1 MLLSEFIASALAGLE
16 SLYPRAEARSM
27 VSILVCERLG
37 VQSWTHI
44 ANPSFEVP
52 EQSLA
57 QLEADLQKLLA
68 SEPLQYVL
76 GYAEFYG
83 RRFRVTKDVLIPRPE
98 TELLVDTVLQKLKSA
113 SRGCDGDCGG
123 ASCGGDRDG
132 ACGGDCGG
140 ASRTCERVSDR
151 ASSRA
156 CERVGDC
163 GGALKILDLCTG
175 SGCIAWTLALEYPQ
189 STCHACSREPVAAC
203 EPVGTSMPGRASEP
217 VSASVSGRASG
228 PVGVQ
233 LTAIDISPSALA
245 IARSQFSGEL
255 SRGASGSSQGDF
267 GVSQGAGAVSQGVA
281 RGASGSSENAFAV
294 ARGASGNSMVSGRE
308 VTFIEADVLDLSEEG
323 LSGTH
328 SKLPLG
334 QFDVIVSNPPY
345 VMEQEKA
352 LMRPNVLD
360 HEPAL
365 ALFVPDDD
373 PLIFYRAIAHHASRL
388 LSAHGWGIVE
398 INSLLAEPTAE
409 CFRQAG
415 LQDVTIL
422 PDLSGK
428 PRFVSF
434 SAGTPPLSR

>member
-113 SRGCDGDCGG
+113 SRGCDRAD
-123 ASCGGDRDG
+123 DR
-132 ACGGDCGG
+132 
-140 ASRTCERVSDR
+140 V
-151 ASSRA
+151 
-156 CERVGDC
+156 
-163 GGALKILDLCTG
+163 ALKILDLCTG
-175 SGCIAWTLALEYPQ
+175 SGCIAWTLALE
-189 STCHACSREPVAAC
+189 
-203 EPVGTSMPGRASEP
+203 PVGAH
-217 VSASVSGRASG
+217 
-228 PVGVQ
+228 
-233 LTAIDISPSALA
+233 LTAIDISQAALA
-245 IARSQFSGEL
+245 IARSQFSGE
-255 SRGASGSSQGDF
+255 
-267 GVSQGAGAVSQGVA
+267 
-281 RGASGSSENAFAV
+281 FAQ
-294 ARGASGNSMVSGRE
+294 GASGNSIVSGRE
-308 VTFIEADVLDLSEEG
+308 VTFIEADVLDLSDEG

-328 SKLPLG
+328 SKLALG

-352 LMRPNVLD
+352 LMRSNVLD

-398 INSLLAEPTAE
+398 INTLLAEPTAE

-422 PDLSGK
+422 PALSGK

-434 SAGTPPLSR
+434 SAGTSPLSR

>member
-113 SRGCDGDCGG
+113 SRDCDGDCGG
-123 ASCGGDRDG
+123 ASRDG
-132 ACGGDCGG
+132 AC
-140 ASRTCERVSDR
+140 DR
-151 ASSRA
+151 A
-156 CERVGDC
+156 
-163 GGALKILDLCTG
+163 ALKILDLCTG
-175 SGCIAWTLALEYPQ
+175 SGCIAWTLALE
-189 STCHACSREPVAAC
+189 
-203 EPVGTSMPGRASEP
+203 
-217 VSASVSGRASG
+217 

-233 LTAIDISPSALA
+233 LTAIDISPAALA
-245 IARSQFSGEL
+245 IARSQFAAEL
-255 SRGASGSSQGDF
+255 SR
-267 GVSQGAGAVSQGVA
+267 GAGAVSQGV
-281 RGASGSSENAFAV
+281 SQ
-294 ARGASGNSMVSGRE
+294 GASGNSIVSGRE

-328 SKLPLG
+328 SKLALG

-398 INSLLAEPTAE
+398 INTLLAEPTAE

-434 SAGTPPLSR
+434 SSGTQPLSW

>member
-113 SRGCDGDCGG
+113 SRGCD
-123 ASCGGDRDG
+123 R
-132 ACGGDCGG
+132 DCGG
-140 ASRTCERVSDR
+140 ASRTCERVSD
-151 ASSRA
+151 SA
-156 CERVGDC
+156 CVRDGDC

-175 SGCIAWTLALEYPQ
+175 SGCIAWTLALECPQ
-189 STCHACSREPVAAC
+189 SPCHACSREPVAAHI
-203 EPVGTSMPGRASEP
+203 
-217 VSASVSGRASG
+217 
-228 PVGVQ
+228 
-233 LTAIDISPSALA
+233 TAIDISPAALA

-255 SRGASGSSQGDF
+255 SRGASG
-267 GVSQGAGAVSQGVA
+267 
-281 RGASGSSENAFAV
+281 
-294 ARGASGNSMVSGRE
+294 NSIVSGRE

-323 LSGTH
+323 RSGTH
-328 SKLPLG
+328 SKLALG

-398 INSLLAEPTAE
+398 INTLLAEPTAE

>member
-113 SRGCDGDCGG
+113 SRGCDGDD
-123 ASCGGDRDG
+123 A
-132 ACGGDCGG
+132 
-140 ASRTCERVSDR
+140 
-151 ASSRA
+151 
-156 CERVGDC
+156 C

-175 SGCIAWTLALEYPQ
+175 SGCIAWTLALECPQ
-189 STCHACSREPVAAC
+189 SPCHACSREPVAAHI
-203 EPVGTSMPGRASEP
+203 
-217 VSASVSGRASG
+217 
-228 PVGVQ
+228 
-233 LTAIDISPSALA
+233 TAIDISPAALA
-245 IARSQFSGEL
+245 IARSQFAAEL
-255 SRGASGSSQGDF
+255 SR
-267 GVSQGAGAVSQGVA
+267 GAGAVSQGV
-281 RGASGSSENAFAV
+281 SQ
-294 ARGASGNSMVSGRE
+294 GASGNSIVSGRE
-308 VTFIEADVLDLSEEG
+308 VTFIEADVLDLSEDG

-328 SKLPLG
+328 SKLALG

-345 VMEQEKA
+345 IMEQEKA
-352 LMRPNVLD
+352 LMRSNVLD

-398 INSLLAEPTAE
+398 INTLLAEPTAE

-434 SAGTPPLSR
+434 SSGTPPLSR

>member
-123 ASCGGDRDG
+123 ASRDG
-132 ACGGDCGG
+132 AC
-140 ASRTCERVSDR
+140 DR
-151 ASSRA
+151 A
-156 CERVGDC
+156 
-163 GGALKILDLCTG
+163 ALKILDLCTG
-175 SGCIAWTLALEYPQ
+175 SGCIALTLALE
-189 STCHACSREPVAAC
+189 
-203 EPVGTSMPGRASEP
+203 PVGA
-217 VSASVSGRASG
+217 
-228 PVGVQ
+228 Q
-233 LTAIDISPSALA
+233 LTAIDISPAALA
-245 IARSQFSGEL
+245 IARSQFSAEL
-255 SRGASGSSQGDF
+255 
-267 GVSQGAGAVSQGVA
+267 SQGA
-281 RGASGSSENAFAV
+281 
-294 ARGASGNSMVSGRE
+294 E

-328 SKLPLG
+328 SKLALG

-352 LMRPNVLD
+352 LMRSNVLD

-398 INSLLAEPTAE
+398 INTLLAEPTAE

-434 SAGTPPLSR
+434 SSGTQPLSR

>member
-16 SLYPRAEARSM
+16 SLYPRVEARSM

-113 SRGCDGDCGG
+113 SRGCD
-123 ASCGGDRDG
+123 R
-132 ACGGDCGG
+132 DCGG
-140 ASRTCERVSDR
+140 ASRGGACDRASDR
-151 ASSRA
+151 ACDRA
-156 CERVGDC
+156 DDRV
-163 GGALKILDLCTG
+163 ALKILDLCTG
-175 SGCIAWTLALEYPQ
+175 SGCIAWTLALE
-189 STCHACSREPVAAC
+189 
-203 EPVGTSMPGRASEP
+203 PVGAHI
-217 VSASVSGRASG
+217 
-228 PVGVQ
+228 
-233 LTAIDISPSALA
+233 TAIDISPAALA

-255 SRGASGSSQGDF
+255 SRGASG
-267 GVSQGAGAVSQGVA
+267 
-281 RGASGSSENAFAV
+281 
-294 ARGASGNSMVSGRE
+294 NSIVSGRE

-323 LSGTH
+323 LSGAH
-328 SKLPLG
+328 SKLALG

-398 INSLLAEPTAE
+398 INTLLAEPTAE

>member
-113 SRGCDGDCGG
+113 SRGCDGDD
-123 ASCGGDRDG
+123 A
-132 ACGGDCGG
+132 
-140 ASRTCERVSDR
+140 
-151 ASSRA
+151 
-156 CERVGDC
+156 C

-175 SGCIAWTLALEYPQ
+175 SGCIAWTLALESPQ
-189 STCHACSREPVAAC
+189 SPCHACSREPVAAP
-203 EPVGTSMPGRASEP
+203 EPCRVSE
-217 VSASVSGRASG
+217 SVAAHI
-228 PVGVQ
+228 
-233 LTAIDISPSALA
+233 TAIDISPAALA
-245 IARSQFSGEL
+245 IARSQFAAEL
-255 SRGASGSSQGDF
+255 SR
-267 GVSQGAGAVSQGVA
+267 GAGAVSQGV
-281 RGASGSSENAFAV
+281 SQ
-294 ARGASGNSMVSGRE
+294 GASGNSIVSGRE

-323 LSGTH
+323 LSGAH
-328 SKLPLG
+328 SKLALG

-345 VMEQEKA
+345 VMEQETA
-352 LMRPNVLD
+352 LMRPNELD

-398 INSLLAEPTAE
+398 INTLLAEPTAE

-434 SAGTPPLSR
+434 SSGTPPLSR

>member
-44 ANPSFEVP
+44 ANPSFEVT

-113 SRGCDGDCGG
+113 SRGCDGDD
-123 ASCGGDRDG
+123 A
-132 ACGGDCGG
+132 
-140 ASRTCERVSDR
+140 
-151 ASSRA
+151 
-156 CERVGDC
+156 C

-175 SGCIAWTLALEYPQ
+175 SGCIAWTLALESPQ
-189 STCHACSREPVAAC
+189 SPCHACSREPVAAP
-203 EPVGTSMPGRASEP
+203 EPCRVSE
-217 VSASVSGRASG
+217 SVAAHI
-228 PVGVQ
+228 
-233 LTAIDISPSALA
+233 TAIDISPAALA
-245 IARSQFSGEL
+245 IARSQFAAEL
-255 SRGASGSSQGDF
+255 SR
-267 GVSQGAGAVSQGVA
+267 GAGAVSQGV
-281 RGASGSSENAFAV
+281 SQ
-294 ARGASGNSMVSGRE
+294 GASGNSIVSGRE

-323 LSGTH
+323 LSGAH
-328 SKLPLG
+328 SKLALG

-345 VMEQEKA
+345 IMEQEKA

-398 INSLLAEPTAE
+398 INTLLAEPTAE

>member
-113 SRGCDGDCGG
+113 SRGCDRAD
-123 ASCGGDRDG
+123 DR
-132 ACGGDCGG
+132 
-140 ASRTCERVSDR
+140 V
-151 ASSRA
+151 
-156 CERVGDC
+156 
-163 GGALKILDLCTG
+163 ALKILDLCTG
-175 SGCIAWTLALEYPQ
+175 SGCIAWTLALE
-189 STCHACSREPVAAC
+189 
-203 EPVGTSMPGRASEP
+203 PVGAHI
-217 VSASVSGRASG
+217 
-228 PVGVQ
+228 
-233 LTAIDISPSALA
+233 TAIDISPAALA

-255 SRGASGSSQGDF
+255 AQGASVSSK
-267 GVSQGAGAVSQGVA
+267 S
-281 RGASGSSENAFAV
+281 AFAV
-294 ARGASGNSMVSGRE
+294 SRGASGNSMVSGRE

-328 SKLPLG
+328 SKLALG

-352 LMRPNVLD
+352 LMRSNVLD

-398 INSLLAEPTAE
+398 INTLLAEPTAE

-434 SAGTPPLSR
+434 SSGTPPLSR

>member
-44 ANPSFEVP
+44 ANPSFEVS

-68 SEPLQYVL
+68 SEPLQYIL

-113 SRGCDGDCGG
+113 SRGCDRAD
-123 ASCGGDRDG
+123 DR
-132 ACGGDCGG
+132 
-140 ASRTCERVSDR
+140 V
-151 ASSRA
+151 
-156 CERVGDC
+156 
-163 GGALKILDLCTG
+163 ALKILDLCTG
-175 SGCIAWTLALEYPQ
+175 SGCIAWTLALE
-189 STCHACSREPVAAC
+189 
-203 EPVGTSMPGRASEP
+203 PVGAH
-217 VSASVSGRASG
+217 
-228 PVGVQ
+228 
-233 LTAIDISPSALA
+233 LTAIDISPAALA

-255 SRGASGSSQGDF
+255 SRGA
-267 GVSQGAGAVSQGVA
+267 GAVSQGV
-281 RGASGSSENAFAV
+281 S
-294 ARGASGNSMVSGRE
+294 RGASGNSIMGGRE

-328 SKLPLG
+328 SKLALG

-352 LMRPNVLD
+352 LMRSNVLD

-398 INSLLAEPTAE
+398 INTLLAEPTAE

-434 SAGTPPLSR
+434 SSGTPPLSR

>member
-1 MLLSEFIASALAGLE
+1 
-16 SLYPRAEARSM
+16 M

-123 ASCGGDRDG
+123 ASRGG
-132 ACGGDCGG
+132 ACDR
-140 ASRTCERVSDR
+140 ASDR
-151 ASSRA
+151 ACDRA
-156 CERVGDC
+156 DDRV
-163 GGALKILDLCTG
+163 ALKILDLCTG
-175 SGCIAWTLALEYPQ
+175 SGCIAWTLALE
-189 STCHACSREPVAAC
+189 
-203 EPVGTSMPGRASEP
+203 PVGA
-217 VSASVSGRASG
+217 
-228 PVGVQ
+228 Q
-233 LTAIDISPSALA
+233 LTAIDISPAALA

-255 SRGASGSSQGDF
+255 AQ
-267 GVSQGAGAVSQGVA
+267 
-281 RGASGSSENAFAV
+281 
-294 ARGASGNSMVSGRE
+294 GASGNSMVSGRE

-328 SKLPLG
+328 SKLALG

-352 LMRPNVLD
+352 LMRSNVLD

-398 INSLLAEPTAE
+398 INTLLAEPTAE

-434 SAGTPPLSR
+434 SSGTPPLSR

>member
-113 SRGCDGDCGG
+113 SRDCDG
-123 ASCGGDRDG
+123 AP
-132 ACGGDCGG
+132 
-140 ASRTCERVSDR
+140 
-151 ASSRA
+151 
-156 CERVGDC
+156 
-163 GGALKILDLCTG
+163 KILDLCTG
-175 SGCIAWTLALEYPQ
+175 SGCIALTLALE
-189 STCHACSREPVAAC
+189 
-203 EPVGTSMPGRASEP
+203 
-217 VSASVSGRASG
+217 

-233 LTAIDISPSALA
+233 LTAIDISPAALA
-245 IARSQFSGEL
+245 IARSQFAAEL
-255 SRGASGSSQGDF
+255 SR
-267 GVSQGAGAVSQGVA
+267 GAGAVSQGV
-281 RGASGSSENAFAV
+281 SQ
-294 ARGASGNSMVSGRE
+294 GASGNSIVSGRE

-328 SKLPLG
+328 SKLALG

-352 LMRPNVLD
+352 LMRSNVLD

-398 INSLLAEPTAE
+398 INTLLAEPTAE

-434 SAGTPPLSR
+434 SSGTPPLSR

>member
-113 SRGCDGDCGG
+113 SRGCDRAD
-123 ASCGGDRDG
+123 DR
-132 ACGGDCGG
+132 
-140 ASRTCERVSDR
+140 V
-151 ASSRA
+151 
-156 CERVGDC
+156 
-163 GGALKILDLCTG
+163 ALKILDLCTG
-175 SGCIAWTLALEYPQ
+175 SGCIAWTLALE
-189 STCHACSREPVAAC
+189 
-203 EPVGTSMPGRASEP
+203 PVGAH
-217 VSASVSGRASG
+217 
-228 PVGVQ
+228 
-233 LTAIDISPSALA
+233 LTAIDISQAALA
-245 IARSQFSGEL
+245 IARSQFSGE
-255 SRGASGSSQGDF
+255 
-267 GVSQGAGAVSQGVA
+267 
-281 RGASGSSENAFAV
+281 FAQ
-294 ARGASGNSMVSGRE
+294 GASGNSIVSGRE

-328 SKLPLG
+328 SKLALG

-352 LMRPNVLD
+352 LMRSNVLD

-398 INSLLAEPTAE
+398 INTLLAEPTAE

-434 SAGTPPLSR
+434 SSGTPPLSR

>member
-123 ASCGGDRDG
+123 ASRGG
-132 ACGGDCGG
+132 ACDR
-140 ASRTCERVSDR
+140 ASDR
-151 ASSRA
+151 ADDRA
-156 CERVGDC
+156 
-163 GGALKILDLCTG
+163 ALKILDLCTG
-175 SGCIAWTLALEYPQ
+175 SGCIAWTLALE
-189 STCHACSREPVAAC
+189 
-203 EPVGTSMPGRASEP
+203 PVGAHI
-217 VSASVSGRASG
+217 
-228 PVGVQ
+228 
-233 LTAIDISPSALA
+233 TAIDISPAALA
-245 IARSQFSGEL
+245 IARSQFSGEF
-255 SRGASGSSQGDF
+255 SRGASVSSESAF
-267 GVSQGAGAVSQGVA
+267 AVS
-281 RGASGSSENAFAV
+281 RGASV
-294 ARGASGNSMVSGRE
+294 NSIVSGRA
-308 VTFIEADVLDLSEEG
+308 VTSIEADVLDLSEEG

-328 SKLPLG
+328 SKLALG

-352 LMRPNVLD
+352 LMRSNVLD

-365 ALFVPDDD
+365 ALFVPDDA

-398 INSLLAEPTAE
+398 INTLLAEPTAE

-434 SAGTPPLSR
+434 SAGTPSLSR

>member
-113 SRGCDGDCGG
+113 SRGCD
-123 ASCGGDRDG
+123 R
-132 ACGGDCGG
+132 DCGG
-140 ASRTCERVSDR
+140 ASRDGACDRASDR
-151 ASSRA
+151 ACDRA
-156 CERVGDC
+156 DDRV
-163 GGALKILDLCTG
+163 ALKILDLCTG
-175 SGCIAWTLALEYPQ
+175 SGCIAWTLALECSQ
-189 STCHACSREPVAAC
+189 SPCQACSREPVGAHI
-203 EPVGTSMPGRASEP
+203 
-217 VSASVSGRASG
+217 
-228 PVGVQ
+228 
-233 LTAIDISPSALA
+233 TAIDISPAALA
-245 IARSQFSGEL
+245 IARSQFAAEL
-255 SRGASGSSQGDF
+255 SQGASGSSQGDF

-281 RGASGSSENAFAV
+281 RGASG
-294 ARGASGNSMVSGRE
+294 NSIVSGRE

-323 LSGTH
+323 LSGAH
-328 SKLPLG
+328 SKLALG

-345 VMEQEKA
+345 IMEQEKA

-398 INSLLAEPTAE
+398 INTLLAEPTAE

-415 LQDVTIL
+415 LKDVTIL

-434 SAGTPPLSR
+434 SAGTSPLSR

>member
-113 SRGCDGDCGG
+113 SRGCD
-123 ASCGGDRDG
+123 R
-132 ACGGDCGG
+132 DCGG
-140 ASRTCERVSDR
+140 ASRGGACDRASDR
-151 ASSRA
+151 ACDRA
-156 CERVGDC
+156 DDRV
-163 GGALKILDLCTG
+163 ALKILDLCTG
-175 SGCIAWTLALEYPQ
+175 SGCIAWTLALE
-189 STCHACSREPVAAC
+189 T
-203 EPVGTSMPGRASEP
+203 VGA
-217 VSASVSGRASG
+217 
-228 PVGVQ
+228 Q
-233 LTAIDISPSALA
+233 LTAIDISPAALA

-255 SRGASGSSQGDF
+255 SRGAS
-267 GVSQGAGAVSQGVA
+267 V
-281 RGASGSSENAFAV
+281 SSESAFAV
-294 ARGASGNSMVSGRE
+294 SRGASGNSIVSGRE

-323 LSGTH
+323 LSGAH
-328 SKLPLG
+328 SKLALG

-373 PLIFYRAIAHHASRL
+373 PLIFYRAIAHHSSRL

-398 INSLLAEPTAE
+398 INTLLAEPTAE

>member
-113 SRGCDGDCGG
+113 SRGCD
-123 ASCGGDRDG
+123 R
-132 ACGGDCGG
+132 DCGG
-140 ASRTCERVSDR
+140 ASRGGACDRASDR
-151 ASSRA
+151 ADD
-156 CERVGDC
+156 RV
-163 GGALKILDLCTG
+163 ALKILDLCTG
-175 SGCIAWTLALEYPQ
+175 SGCIAWTLALECPQ
-189 STCHACSREPVAAC
+189 SPCHACSREPVAAC
-203 EPVGTSMPGRASEP
+203 EPVGTSMPGRAS
-217 VSASVSGRASG
+217 G

-233 LTAIDISPSALA
+233 LTAIDISPAALA
-245 IARSQFSGEL
+245 IARSQFAAEL
-255 SRGASGSSQGDF
+255 SR
-267 GVSQGAGAVSQGVA
+267 GAGAVSQGV
-281 RGASGSSENAFAV
+281 SQ
-294 ARGASGNSMVSGRE
+294 GASGNSIVSGRE

-328 SKLPLG
+328 SKLALG

-352 LMRPNVLD
+352 LMRSNVLD

-398 INSLLAEPTAE
+398 INTLLAEPTAE

-434 SAGTPPLSR
+434 SSGTPPLSR

>member
-113 SRGCDGDCGG
+113 SRGCDRAD
-123 ASCGGDRDG
+123 DR
-132 ACGGDCGG
+132 
-140 ASRTCERVSDR
+140 V
-151 ASSRA
+151 
-156 CERVGDC
+156 
-163 GGALKILDLCTG
+163 ALKILDLCTG
-175 SGCIAWTLALEYPQ
+175 SGCIAWTLALE
-189 STCHACSREPVAAC
+189 
-203 EPVGTSMPGRASEP
+203 
-217 VSASVSGRASG
+217 

-233 LTAIDISPSALA
+233 LTAIDISQAALA
-245 IARSQFSGEL
+245 IARSQFSGE
-255 SRGASGSSQGDF
+255 
-267 GVSQGAGAVSQGVA
+267 
-281 RGASGSSENAFAV
+281 FAQ
-294 ARGASGNSMVSGRE
+294 GASGNSIVSGRE

-328 SKLPLG
+328 SKLALG

-352 LMRPNVLD
+352 LMRSNVLD

-398 INSLLAEPTAE
+398 INTLLAEPTAE

-434 SAGTPPLSR
+434 SSGTPPLSR

>member
-123 ASCGGDRDG
+123 ASRDG
-132 ACGGDCGG
+132 ACDRDGDCGG
-140 ASRTCERVSDR
+140 AS
-151 ASSRA
+151 
-156 CERVGDC
+156 C

-175 SGCIAWTLALEYPQ
+175 SGCIAWTLALECPQ
-189 STCHACSREPVAAC
+189 SPCHACSREPVAAP
-203 EPVGTSMPGRASEP
+203 EPGRASG
-217 VSASVSGRASG
+217 SVAAHI
-228 PVGVQ
+228 
-233 LTAIDISPSALA
+233 TAIDISPAALA

-255 SRGASGSSQGDF
+255 SRGA
-267 GVSQGAGAVSQGVA
+267 GAVSQGV
-281 RGASGSSENAFAV
+281 SQ
-294 ARGASGNSMVSGRE
+294 GASGNSIVSGRE

-328 SKLPLG
+328 SKLALD

-345 VMEQEKA
+345 IMEQEKA

-398 INSLLAEPTAE
+398 INTLLAEPTAE

-434 SAGTPPLSR
+434 SSGTPPLSR

>member
-1 MLLSEFIASALAGLE
+1 MLLSEFIASALDGLE

-113 SRGCDGDCGG
+113 SRGCDG
-123 ASCGGDRDG
+123 AP
-132 ACGGDCGG
+132 
-140 ASRTCERVSDR
+140 
-151 ASSRA
+151 
-156 CERVGDC
+156 
-163 GGALKILDLCTG
+163 KILDLCTG
-175 SGCIAWTLALEYPQ
+175 SGCIAWTLALECPQ
-189 STCHACSREPVAAC
+189 SPCHACSREPVAAP
-203 EPVGTSMPGRASEP
+203 EPCRV
-217 VSASVSGRASG
+217 SG
-228 PVGVQ
+228 PVAAHI
-233 LTAIDISPSALA
+233 TAIDISPAALA
-245 IARSQFSGEL
+245 IARSQFSGDL
-255 SRGASGSSQGDF
+255 SR
-267 GVSQGAGAVSQGVA
+267 GAGAVSQGV
-281 RGASGSSENAFAV
+281 SQ
-294 ARGASGNSMVSGRE
+294 GASGNSIVSGRE

-323 LSGTH
+323 LSGAH
-328 SKLPLG
+328 SKLALG

-398 INSLLAEPTAE
+398 INTLLAEPTAE

-415 LQDVTIL
+415 LKDVTIL

-434 SAGTPPLSR
+434 SAGTSPLSR

>member
-1 MLLSEFIASALAGLE
+1 MLLSEFIASALDGLE

-57 QLEADLQKLLA
+57 QLEVDLQKLLA

-113 SRGCDGDCGG
+113 SRGCDRAD
-123 ASCGGDRDG
+123 DR
-132 ACGGDCGG
+132 
-140 ASRTCERVSDR
+140 V
-151 ASSRA
+151 
-156 CERVGDC
+156 
-163 GGALKILDLCTG
+163 ALKILDLCTG
-175 SGCIAWTLALEYPQ
+175 SGCIAWTLALE
-189 STCHACSREPVAAC
+189 
-203 EPVGTSMPGRASEP
+203 PVGAH
-217 VSASVSGRASG
+217 
-228 PVGVQ
+228 
-233 LTAIDISPSALA
+233 LTAIDISQAALA
-245 IARSQFSGEL
+245 IARSQFSGE
-255 SRGASGSSQGDF
+255 
-267 GVSQGAGAVSQGVA
+267 
-281 RGASGSSENAFAV
+281 FAQ
-294 ARGASGNSMVSGRE
+294 GASGNSIVSGRE

-328 SKLPLG
+328 SKLALG

-352 LMRPNVLD
+352 LMRSNVLD

-398 INSLLAEPTAE
+398 INTLLAEPTAE

-434 SAGTPPLSR
+434 SSGTPPLSR

>member
-1 MLLSEFIASALAGLE
+1 MLLSEFIASALDGLE

-123 ASCGGDRDG
+123 ASRDG
-132 ACGGDCGG
+132 AC
-140 ASRTCERVSDR
+140 DR
-151 ASSRA
+151 A
-156 CERVGDC
+156 
-163 GGALKILDLCTG
+163 ALKILDLCTG
-175 SGCIAWTLALEYPQ
+175 SGCIAWTLALECPQ
-189 STCHACSREPVAAC
+189 SPCHACSREPVAAHI
-203 EPVGTSMPGRASEP
+203 
-217 VSASVSGRASG
+217 
-228 PVGVQ
+228 
-233 LTAIDISPSALA
+233 TAIDISPAALA
-245 IARSQFSGEL
+245 IARSQFSAEL
-255 SRGASGSSQGDF
+255 SQGASGDSQGVF
-267 GVSQGAGAVSQGVA
+267 CVSQGASGCTENASAVS
-281 RGASGSSENAFAV
+281 
-294 ARGASGNSMVSGRE
+294 RGASGNSIVSGRE

-328 SKLPLG
+328 SKLALG

-352 LMRPNVLD
+352 LMRSNVLD

-398 INSLLAEPTAE
+398 INTLLAEPTAE

-434 SAGTPPLSR
+434 SSGTSPLSR

>member
-44 ANPSFEVP
+44 ANPSFEVT

-57 QLEADLQKLLA
+57 QLEADLQKLRA

-123 ASCGGDRDG
+123 ASRDG
-132 ACGGDCGG
+132 AC
-140 ASRTCERVSDR
+140 DR
-151 ASSRA
+151 A
-156 CERVGDC
+156 
-163 GGALKILDLCTG
+163 ALKILDLCTG
-175 SGCIAWTLALEYPQ
+175 SGCIAWTLALECPQ
-189 STCHACSREPVAAC
+189 SPCHACSREPVAAHI
-203 EPVGTSMPGRASEP
+203 
-217 VSASVSGRASG
+217 
-228 PVGVQ
+228 
-233 LTAIDISPSALA
+233 TAIDISPAALA
-245 IARSQFSGEL
+245 IARSQFSGDL
-255 SRGASGSSQGDF
+255 SR
-267 GVSQGAGAVSQGVA
+267 GAGAVSQGV
-281 RGASGSSENAFAV
+281 SQ
-294 ARGASGNSMVSGRE
+294 GASGNSIVSGRE

-323 LSGTH
+323 LSGAH
-328 SKLPLG
+328 SKLSLG

-345 VMEQEKA
+345 IMEQEKA

-388 LSAHGWGIVE
+388 LSSHGWGIVE
-398 INSLLAEPTAE
+398 INTLLAEPTAE

-434 SAGTPPLSR
+434 SSGTQPLSR

>member
-113 SRGCDGDCGG
+113 SRDCDG
-123 ASCGGDRDG
+123 AP
-132 ACGGDCGG
+132 
-140 ASRTCERVSDR
+140 
-151 ASSRA
+151 
-156 CERVGDC
+156 
-163 GGALKILDLCTG
+163 KILDLCTG
-175 SGCIAWTLALEYPQ
+175 SGCIAWTLALE
-189 STCHACSREPVAAC
+189 
-203 EPVGTSMPGRASEP
+203 PVGA
-217 VSASVSGRASG
+217 
-228 PVGVQ
+228 Q
-233 LTAIDISPSALA
+233 LTAIDISPAALA
-245 IARSQFSGEL
+245 IARSQFSAEL
-255 SRGASGSSQGDF
+255 
-267 GVSQGAGAVSQGVA
+267 SQGA
-281 RGASGSSENAFAV
+281 
-294 ARGASGNSMVSGRE
+294 E

-323 LSGTH
+323 LSGAH
-328 SKLPLG
+328 SKLALG

-352 LMRPNVLD
+352 LMRSNVLD

-398 INSLLAEPTAE
+398 INTLLAEPTAK

-434 SAGTPPLSR
+434 SSGTPPLSR

>member
-1 MLLSEFIASALAGLE
+1 
-16 SLYPRAEARSM
+16 M

-44 ANPSFEVP
+44 ANPSFEVS

-113 SRGCDGDCGG
+113 SRGCDG
-123 ASCGGDRDG
+123 AP
-132 ACGGDCGG
+132 
-140 ASRTCERVSDR
+140 
-151 ASSRA
+151 
-156 CERVGDC
+156 
-163 GGALKILDLCTG
+163 KILDLCTG
-175 SGCIAWTLALEYPQ
+175 SGCIAWTLALE
-189 STCHACSREPVAAC
+189 
-203 EPVGTSMPGRASEP
+203 PVGA
-217 VSASVSGRASG
+217 
-228 PVGVQ
+228 Q
-233 LTAIDISPSALA
+233 LTAIDISPEALA

-255 SRGASGSSQGDF
+255 S
-267 GVSQGAGAVSQGVA
+267 QGA
-281 RGASGSSENAFAV
+281 
-294 ARGASGNSMVSGRE
+294 E

-328 SKLPLG
+328 SKLALG

-352 LMRPNVLD
+352 LMRSNVLD

-398 INSLLAEPTAE
+398 INTLLAEPTAE

>member
-16 SLYPRAEARSM
+16 SLYPRVEARSM

-113 SRGCDGDCGG
+113 SRDC
-123 ASCGGDRDG
+123 
-132 ACGGDCGG
+132 
-140 ASRTCERVSDR
+140 DR
-151 ASSRA
+151 ACDCAYDRA
-156 CERVGDC
+156 DDRA
-163 GGALKILDLCTG
+163 ALKILDLCTG
-175 SGCIAWTLALEYPQ
+175 SGCIAWTLALECPQ
-189 STCHACSREPVAAC
+189 SPCHACSREPVGA
-203 EPVGTSMPGRASEP
+203 
-217 VSASVSGRASG
+217 
-228 PVGVQ
+228 Q
-233 LTAIDISPSALA
+233 LTAIDISPAALA

-255 SRGASGSSQGDF
+255 SQD
-267 GVSQGAGAVSQGVA
+267 
-281 RGASGSSENAFAV
+281 
-294 ARGASGNSMVSGRE
+294 ASGNSIVSGHE

-323 LSGTH
+323 LSGAH
-328 SKLPLG
+328 SKLALG

-398 INSLLAEPTAE
+398 INTLLAEPTAE
-409 CFRQAG
+409 CFRQVG

>member
-123 ASCGGDRDG
+123 ASRDG
-132 ACGGDCGG
+132 AC
-140 ASRTCERVSDR
+140 DR
-151 ASSRA
+151 A
-156 CERVGDC
+156 
-163 GGALKILDLCTG
+163 ALKILDLCTG
-175 SGCIAWTLALEYPQ
+175 SGCIAWTLALECPQ
-189 STCHACSREPVAAC
+189 SPCHACSREPVAAC
-203 EPVGTSMPGRASEP
+203 EPVGTSMPGRAS
-217 VSASVSGRASG
+217 G

-233 LTAIDISPSALA
+233 LTAIDISPAALA
-245 IARSQFSGEL
+245 IARSQFAAEL
-255 SRGASGSSQGDF
+255 SR
-267 GVSQGAGAVSQGVA
+267 GAGAVSQGV
-281 RGASGSSENAFAV
+281 SQ
-294 ARGASGNSMVSGRE
+294 GASGNSIVSGRE

-328 SKLPLG
+328 SKLALG

-352 LMRPNVLD
+352 LMRSNVLD

-398 INSLLAEPTAE
+398 INTLLAEPTAE

-434 SAGTPPLSR
+434 SSGTPPLSR

>member
-113 SRGCDGDCGG
+113 SRGCDGDD
-123 ASCGGDRDG
+123 A
-132 ACGGDCGG
+132 
-140 ASRTCERVSDR
+140 
-151 ASSRA
+151 
-156 CERVGDC
+156 C

-175 SGCIAWTLALEYPQ
+175 SGCIAWTLALE
-189 STCHACSREPVAAC
+189 T
-203 EPVGTSMPGRASEP
+203 VGA
-217 VSASVSGRASG
+217 
-228 PVGVQ
+228 Q
-233 LTAIDISPSALA
+233 LTAIDISPAALA
-245 IARSQFSGEL
+245 IARSQFSAEL
-255 SRGASGSSQGDF
+255 
-267 GVSQGAGAVSQGVA
+267 SQGA
-281 RGASGSSENAFAV
+281 
-294 ARGASGNSMVSGRE
+294 E

-323 LSGTH
+323 LSGAH
-328 SKLPLG
+328 SKLALG

-398 INSLLAEPTAE
+398 INTLLAEPTAE

-434 SAGTPPLSR
+434 SAGTPSLSR

>member
-113 SRGCDGDCGG
+113 SCGCGG
-123 ASCGGDRDG
+123 AP
-132 ACGGDCGG
+132 
-140 ASRTCERVSDR
+140 
-151 ASSRA
+151 
-156 CERVGDC
+156 
-163 GGALKILDLCTG
+163 KILDLCTG
-175 SGCIAWTLALEYPQ
+175 SGCIAWTLALE
-189 STCHACSREPVAAC
+189 
-203 EPVGTSMPGRASEP
+203 PVGAHI
-217 VSASVSGRASG
+217 
-228 PVGVQ
+228 
-233 LTAIDISPSALA
+233 TAIDISPAALA
-245 IARSQFSGEL
+245 IARSQFAAEL
-255 SRGASGSSQGDF
+255 SRGASG
-267 GVSQGAGAVSQGVA
+267 
-281 RGASGSSENAFAV
+281 
-294 ARGASGNSMVSGRE
+294 NSIVSGRE

-323 LSGTH
+323 LSGAH
-328 SKLPLG
+328 SKLALG

-352 LMRPNVLD
+352 LMRSNVLD

-398 INSLLAEPTAE
+398 INTLLAEPTAE

-434 SAGTPPLSR
+434 SSGTPPLSR

>member
-123 ASCGGDRDG
+123 ASRDG
-132 ACGGDCGG
+132 AC
-140 ASRTCERVSDR
+140 DR
-151 ASSRA
+151 A
-156 CERVGDC
+156 
-163 GGALKILDLCTG
+163 ALKILDLCTG
-175 SGCIAWTLALEYPQ
+175 SGCIAWTLALE
-189 STCHACSREPVAAC
+189 
-203 EPVGTSMPGRASEP
+203 
-217 VSASVSGRASG
+217 

-233 LTAIDISPSALA
+233 LTAIDISPAALA
-245 IARSQFSGEL
+245 IARSQFAAEL
-255 SRGASGSSQGDF
+255 SR
-267 GVSQGAGAVSQGVA
+267 GAGAVSQGV
-281 RGASGSSENAFAV
+281 SQ
-294 ARGASGNSMVSGRE
+294 GASGNSIVSGRE

-328 SKLPLG
+328 SKLALG

-345 VMEQEKA
+345 IMEQEKA

-398 INSLLAEPTAE
+398 INTLLAEPTAE

-434 SAGTPPLSR
+434 SSGTPPLSR

>member
-1 MLLSEFIASALAGLE
+1 MLLSEFIASALDGLE

-68 SEPLQYVL
+68 SKPLQYVL

-113 SRGCDGDCGG
+113 SRGCDRDCGG
-123 ASCGGDRDG
+123 A
-132 ACGGDCGG
+132 ACGGACDR
-140 ASRTCERVSDR
+140 ASDR
-151 ASSRA
+151 ACDRA
-156 CERVGDC
+156 DDRV
-163 GGALKILDLCTG
+163 ALKILDLCTG
-175 SGCIAWTLALEYPQ
+175 SGCIAWTLALECPQ
-189 STCHACSREPVAAC
+189 SPCHACSREPVAAP
-203 EPVGTSMPGRASEP
+203 EPCRV
-217 VSASVSGRASG
+217 SG
-228 PVGVQ
+228 PVAAHI
-233 LTAIDISPSALA
+233 TAIDISPAALA
-245 IARSQFSGEL
+245 IARSQFSGDL
-255 SRGASGSSQGDF
+255 SR
-267 GVSQGAGAVSQGVA
+267 GAGAVSQGV
-281 RGASGSSENAFAV
+281 SQ
-294 ARGASGNSMVSGRE
+294 GASGNSIVSGRE

-323 LSGTH
+323 LSGAH
-328 SKLPLG
+328 SKLALG

-398 INSLLAEPTAE
+398 INTLLAEPTAE

-415 LQDVTIL
+415 LKDVTIL

-434 SAGTPPLSR
+434 SAGTSPLSR

>member
-123 ASCGGDRDG
+123 ASRDG
-132 ACGGDCGG
+132 AC
-140 ASRTCERVSDR
+140 DR
-151 ASSRA
+151 A
-156 CERVGDC
+156 
-163 GGALKILDLCTG
+163 ALKILDLCTG
-175 SGCIAWTLALEYPQ
+175 SGCIAWTLALE
-189 STCHACSREPVAAC
+189 
-203 EPVGTSMPGRASEP
+203 PVGA
-217 VSASVSGRASG
+217 
-228 PVGVQ
+228 Q
-233 LTAIDISPSALA
+233 LTAIDISPAALA
-245 IARSQFSGEL
+245 IARSQFAAEL
-255 SRGASGSSQGDF
+255 SR
-267 GVSQGAGAVSQGVA
+267 GAGAVSQGV
-281 RGASGSSENAFAV
+281 SQ
-294 ARGASGNSMVSGRE
+294 GASGNSIVSGRE

-328 SKLPLG
+328 SKLALG

-398 INSLLAEPTAE
+398 INTLLAEPTAE

-434 SAGTPPLSR
+434 SSGTQPLSW

>member
-113 SRGCDGDCGG
+113 SRGCDG
-123 ASCGGDRDG
+123 AP
-132 ACGGDCGG
+132 
-140 ASRTCERVSDR
+140 
-151 ASSRA
+151 
-156 CERVGDC
+156 
-163 GGALKILDLCTG
+163 KILDLCTG
-175 SGCIAWTLALEYPQ
+175 SGCIAWTLALECPQ
-189 STCHACSREPVAAC
+189 SPCHACSREPVAAHI
-203 EPVGTSMPGRASEP
+203 
-217 VSASVSGRASG
+217 
-228 PVGVQ
+228 
-233 LTAIDISPSALA
+233 TAIDISPAALA

-255 SRGASGSSQGDF
+255 SRGASG
-267 GVSQGAGAVSQGVA
+267 
-281 RGASGSSENAFAV
+281 
-294 ARGASGNSMVSGRE
+294 NSMVGGRE

-328 SKLPLG
+328 SKLALG

-345 VMEQEKA
+345 IMEQEKA

-398 INSLLAEPTAE
+398 INTLLAEPTAE

-434 SAGTPPLSR
+434 SSGTPSLSR

>member
-123 ASCGGDRDG
+123 ASRDG
-132 ACGGDCGG
+132 AC
-140 ASRTCERVSDR
+140 DR
-151 ASSRA
+151 A
-156 CERVGDC
+156 
-163 GGALKILDLCTG
+163 ALKILDLCTG
-175 SGCIAWTLALEYPQ
+175 SGCIAWTLALE
-189 STCHACSREPVAAC
+189 
-203 EPVGTSMPGRASEP
+203 PVGAH
-217 VSASVSGRASG
+217 
-228 PVGVQ
+228 
-233 LTAIDISPSALA
+233 LTAIDISQAALA
-245 IARSQFSGEL
+245 IARSQFSGE
-255 SRGASGSSQGDF
+255 
-267 GVSQGAGAVSQGVA
+267 
-281 RGASGSSENAFAV
+281 FAQ
-294 ARGASGNSMVSGRE
+294 GASGNSIVSGRE

-328 SKLPLG
+328 SKLALG

-398 INSLLAEPTAE
+398 INTLLAEPTAE

-415 LQDVTIL
+415 VQDVTIL

-434 SAGTPPLSR
+434 SARTPPLSR

>member
-113 SRGCDGDCGG
+113 SRDCDG
-123 ASCGGDRDG
+123 AP
-132 ACGGDCGG
+132 
-140 ASRTCERVSDR
+140 
-151 ASSRA
+151 
-156 CERVGDC
+156 
-163 GGALKILDLCTG
+163 KILDLCTG
-175 SGCIAWTLALEYPQ
+175 SGCIALTLALE
-189 STCHACSREPVAAC
+189 
-203 EPVGTSMPGRASEP
+203 PVGA
-217 VSASVSGRASG
+217 
-228 PVGVQ
+228 Q
-233 LTAIDISPSALA
+233 LTAIDISPAALA
-245 IARSQFSGEL
+245 IARSQFSAEL
-255 SRGASGSSQGDF
+255 
-267 GVSQGAGAVSQGVA
+267 SQGA
-281 RGASGSSENAFAV
+281 
-294 ARGASGNSMVSGRE
+294 E

-323 LSGTH
+323 LSGAH
-328 SKLPLG
+328 SKLALG

-365 ALFVPDDD
+365 ALFVADDD

-398 INSLLAEPTAE
+398 INTLLAEPTAE

-434 SAGTPPLSR
+434 SAVTPPLSR